1 MSQLRIIPLGG
12 MGNVTKN
19 MFAYEYGDEILLVD
33 CGIGFPESS
42 MLGVDVLIPDVSY
55 VQKRIEQ
62 GARIVGMCITHA
74 HDDHIG
80 ALPYVIP
87 ELPDFPIYASEL
99 TAAFAM
105 ARLKDGG
112 TEKEVFVAPYRRI
125 ITIGSFGVEF
135 IHLTHSVPHTTHL
148 AIDTPEGLIYHG
160 SDFKL
165 DLTPVDG
172 KLPDF
177 GAIAAVGE
185 RGVLCAL
192 IDCLRVERA
201 GWSPSEHIL
210 KETFE
215 RELSECEGKFVVT
228 LMSSNLHRIQ
238 LLADAL
244 VKTGRKLAFVG
255 RSIEQNV
262 EIAQRLGVLTIPKQ
276 MIIHKKKMDEYRE
289 DQLCV
294 VVAGSQGQPG
304 SSLVRAIYGEHHTL
318 SIGPKDK
325 VIFATEPIPG
335 NEQNVYE
342 AIDELSRNR
351 INIAYSDIAS
361 GLHVSGHASS
371 TEQLLMISLLKP
383 KYLLPIGGS
392 DRHRVEFVKAVKPMR
407 YSDHDVLLPKEGEV
421 VQFEYGTH
429 KKGETIHLKSLMVDG
444 LGVGDVGA
452 VVLSDRKRMAEEGM
466 VVVIIPENAGMYD
479 LASLHIVS
487 RGFVFMRQAD
497 KIIDAIKQE
506 TAKVISENIDVEE
519 AELKRAIEKKVA
531 KRMGEMIGRTPLV
544 LPVFMSV

>member
-1 MSQLRIIPLGG
+1 

-42 MLGVDVLIPDVSY
+42 MLGVDVLIPDISY

-62 GARIVGMCITHA
+62 GAHIVGMCITHG

-105 ARLKDGG
+105 SRLKDGG

-125 ITIGSFGVEF
+125 ISIGSFGVEF

-192 IDCLRVERA
+192 IDCLRVERS
-201 GWSPSEHIL
+201 GWSPSEHVL

-244 VKTGRKLAFVG
+244 APTGRKLVFVG
-255 RSIEQNV
+255 RSVEQNV
-262 EIAQRLGVLTIPKQ
+262 EIAQRIGVLTIPKN
-276 MIIHKKKMDEYRE
+276 MIVHKKKMDEYR
-289 DQLCV
+289 DSQLCV

-304 SSLVRAIYGEHHTL
+304 SSLVRAIYGEHHSL
-318 SIGPKDK
+318 SIGAKDK

-335 NEQNVYE
+335 NEQNVFE
-342 AIDELSRNR
+342 AIDELSRNC
-351 INIAYSDIAS
+351 IDIAYSDIAP

-392 DRHRVEFVKAVKPMR
+392 DRHRVEFAKVVSPMG
-407 YSDHDVLLPKEGEV
+407 YQNKDVLLPKEGEIIA
-421 VQFEYGTH
+421 FDRGEYRRA
-429 KKGETIHLKSLMVDG
+429 ETIALKSMMVDG

-466 VVVIIPENAGMYD
+466 VVVIIPKASGAYD
-479 LASLHIVS
+479 ASNIQIVS

-497 KIIDAIKQE
+497 EIVQAIKEE
-506 TAKVISENIDVEE
+506 TAKVLSEN
-519 AELKRAIEKKVA
+519 AELDEGELKHLIEKKIS

-544 LPVFMSV
+544 IPVFRS

>member
-1 MSQLRIIPLGG
+1 

-42 MLGVDVLIPDVSY
+42 MLGVDVLIPDISY

-62 GARIVGMCITHA
+62 GAHIVGMCITHG

-105 ARLKDGG
+105 SRLKDGG

-125 ITIGSFGVEF
+125 ISIGSFGVEF

-148 AIDTPEGLIYHG
+148 AIDTPEGLVYHG

-172 KLPDF
+172 KMPDF

-192 IDCLRVERA
+192 IDCLRVERS
-201 GWSPSEHIL
+201 GWSPSEHVL

-244 VKTGRKLAFVG
+244 AVTGRKLVFVG
-255 RSIEQNV
+255 RSVEQNV
-262 EIAQRLGVLTIPKQ
+262 EIAQRIGVLTIPKN
-276 MIIHKKKMDEYRE
+276 MIVHKKKMDEYR
-289 DQLCV
+289 DNQLCV

-304 SSLVRAIYGEHHTL
+304 SSLVRAIYGEHHSL
-318 SIGPKDK
+318 SIGTKDK

-335 NEQNVYE
+335 NEQNVFE

-351 INIAYSDIAS
+351 IDIAYSDIAP

-392 DRHRVEFVKAVKPMR
+392 DRHRVEFAKVVSPMG
-407 YSDHDVLLPKEGEV
+407 YQNKDVLLPKEGEV
-421 VQFEYGTH
+421 IAFDRGEYRRA
-429 KKGETIHLKSLMVDG
+429 ETIALKSMMVDG

-466 VVVIIPENAGMYD
+466 VVVIIPKASGEYD
-479 LASLHIVS
+479 ASNIQIVS

-497 KIIDAIKQE
+497 EIVQAIKEE
-506 TAKVISENIDVEE
+506 TAKVLSEN
-519 AELKRAIEKKVA
+519 AELDEGELKHLIEKKIS

-544 LPVFMSV
+544 IPVFRS